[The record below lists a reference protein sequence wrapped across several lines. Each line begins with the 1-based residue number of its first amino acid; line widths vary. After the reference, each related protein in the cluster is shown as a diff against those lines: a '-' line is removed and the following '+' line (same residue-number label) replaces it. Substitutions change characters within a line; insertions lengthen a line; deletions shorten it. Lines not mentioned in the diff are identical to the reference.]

1 MTDHDD
7 IDMLAAEYV
16 LGTLDA
22 EERAEVA
29 RRRQHDADLD
39 ACILA
44 WEARLAPLGN
54 EVETIA
60 PGPDLLARIERRI
73 DELETTSRT
82 NSKPEDGTD
91 GTAQVIALRR
101 RLGFWRGCAGLATAA
116 ALILAVAL
124 IAPFGETPDAPP
136 FVAVFQQDDQQPAF
150 MLSVDLD
157 SRRLNVRPVTAKP
170 LPDRSYQLWI
180 KADALGP
187 KPRSVGVLNDD
198 LSLPADALS
207 DYDSGLLK
215 RATFGISIEPPGGSP
230 TGQPTG
236 SAIHG
241 YLYPTDRDAVSQHL

>member
-22 EERAEVA
+22 GERTEVA

-39 ACILA
+39 TRILA
-44 WEARLAPLGN
+44 WEARLAPLGD
-54 EVETIA
+54 EVEAIA

-82 NSKPEDGTD
+82 PPRPEGDPD

-116 ALILAVAL
+116 ALILAVVL
-124 IAPFGETPDAPP
+124 IAPFDDRSDEPP

-180 KADALGP
+180 KAESLGP
-187 KPRSVGVLNDD
+187 EPRSVGVLNDD

-207 DYDSGLLK
+207 DYDPELLK
-215 RATFGISIEPPGGSP
+215 QATFGISIEPPGGSP

-236 SAIHG
+236 PAIHG
-241 YLYPTDRDAVSQHL
+241 YLYPTDRNAVSQHL

>member
-29 RRRQHDADLD
+29 QRRQHDADME
-39 ACILA
+39 ARILA

-54 EVETIA
+54 EVEAIA
-60 PGPDLLARIERRI
+60 PGPDLLERIERRI
-73 DELETTSRT
+73 DELEATFQTK
-82 NSKPEDGTD
+82 SKSEDDTHGAT
-91 GTAQVIALRR
+91 QVIALRR
-101 RLGFWRGCAGLATAA
+101 RLGFWRGCTGLATAA
-116 ALILAVAL
+116 ALILAVVM
-124 IAPFGETPDAPP
+124 IAPFDDTPDAPP

-180 KADALGP
+180 KAEALGP

-207 DYDSGLLK
+207 DYDSELLK

>member
-73 DELETTSRT
+73 DDLETTFQT
-82 NSKPEDGTD
+82 KSKSEDDTH
-91 GTAQVIALRR
+91 GTAQVIALR

-116 ALILAVAL
+116 ALILAVVL
-124 IAPFGETPDAPP
+124 IAPFDDTPDAPP

-180 KADALGP
+180 KSDALGP

-207 DYDSGLLK
+207 DYDSELLK

>member
-29 RRRQHDADLD
+29 QRRRHDADLD
-39 ACILA
+39 ARILA
-44 WEARLAPLGN
+44 WEARLAPLGD
-54 EVETIA
+54 EVEAIA
-60 PGPDLLARIERRI
+60 PGPDLLERIERRI
-73 DELETTSRT
+73 DELEATFQTK
-82 NSKPEDGTD
+82 SKSEDDTHGAT
-91 GTAQVIALRR
+91 QVITLRR

-116 ALILAVAL
+116 ALVLAVVL
-124 IAPFGETPDAPP
+124 IAPFDDTPDAPP

-180 KADALGP
+180 KAEALGP

-207 DYDSGLLK
+207 DYDSELLK

>member
-22 EERAEVA
+22 GERAEVA
-29 RRRQHDADLD
+29 QRRQHDADLD

-44 WEARLAPLGN
+44 WEARLAPLGD
-54 EVETIA
+54 EVEAIA

-82 NSKPEDGTD
+82 NPKPEGDPD

-116 ALILAVAL
+116 ALILAVVL
-124 IAPFGETPDAPP
+124 IAPFDDRSDEPP

-170 LPDRSYQLWI
+170 LPDRTYQLWI
-180 KADALGP
+180 KAESLGP
-187 KPRSVGVLNDD
+187 EPRSVGVLNDD

-207 DYDSGLLK
+207 DYDPELLK
-215 RATFGISIEPPGGSP
+215 QATFGISIEPPGGSP
-230 TGQPTG
+230 TGQPT
-236 SAIHG
+236 SPAIHG
-241 YLYPTDRDAVSQHL
+241 YLYPTDRNAVSQHL

>member
-29 RRRQHDADLD
+29 QRRQHDADLE
-39 ACILA
+39 ARILA
-44 WEARLAPLGN
+44 WEARLAPLGD
-54 EVETIA
+54 EIEAIA
-60 PGPDLLARIERRI
+60 PGPDLLERIERRI
-73 DELETTSRT
+73 DELEATLQTK
-82 NSKPEDGTD
+82 SKSEDDTHGAT
-91 GTAQVIALRR
+91 QVIALRR
-101 RLGFWRGCAGLATAA
+101 RLGFWRGCTGLATAA
-116 ALILAVAL
+116 ALVLAVVL

-157 SRRLNVRPVTAKP
+157 SRRLNVRPVTATP

-207 DYDSGLLK
+207 DYDSELLK

-241 YLYPTDRDAVSQHL
+241 YLYPTDREAASQHL

>member
-39 ACILA
+39 TRILA
-44 WEARLAPLGN
+44 WEARLAPLGD
-54 EVETIA
+54 EVEAIA

-73 DELETTSRT
+73 DELETSSRT
-82 NSKPEDGTD
+82 PPRPEDDTN

-116 ALILAVAL
+116 ALILAVVL
-124 IAPFGETPDAPP
+124 IAPFDDRSDEPP

-180 KADALGP
+180 KAESLGP

-207 DYDSGLLK
+207 DYDSELLK

-241 YLYPTDRDAVSQHL
+241 YLYPTDRNAVSQHL

>member
-29 RRRQHDADLD
+29 QRRQHDADLE
-39 ACILA
+39 ARILA

-54 EVETIA
+54 EVEAIA
-60 PGPDLLARIERRI
+60 PGPDLLERIERRI
-73 DELETTSRT
+73 DELEATFQTK
-82 NSKPEDGTD
+82 SKSEDDTHGAT
-91 GTAQVIALRR
+91 QMIALRR
-101 RLGFWRGCAGLATAA
+101 RLDFWRGCTGLATAA
-116 ALILAVAL
+116 ALVLAVVL
-124 IAPFGETPDAPP
+124 IAPLGEAPDAPP

-157 SRRLNVRPVTAKP
+157 SRRLNLRPVTAKP

-207 DYDSGLLK
+207 DYDSELLK

-241 YLYPTDRDAVSQHL
+241 YLYPTDREAASQHL

>member
-29 RRRQHDADLD
+29 QRRQHDADME
-39 ACILA
+39 ARILA

-54 EVETIA
+54 EVEAIA
-60 PGPDLLARIERRI
+60 PGPDLLERIERRI
-73 DELETTSRT
+73 DELEATFQTK
-82 NSKPEDGTD
+82 SKSEDDTHGAT
-91 GTAQVIALRR
+91 QVIALRR
-101 RLGFWRGCAGLATAA
+101 RLGFWRGCTGLATAA
-116 ALILAVAL
+116 ALILAVVM
-124 IAPFGETPDAPP
+124 IAPFDDTPDAPP

-207 DYDSGLLK
+207 DYDSELLK